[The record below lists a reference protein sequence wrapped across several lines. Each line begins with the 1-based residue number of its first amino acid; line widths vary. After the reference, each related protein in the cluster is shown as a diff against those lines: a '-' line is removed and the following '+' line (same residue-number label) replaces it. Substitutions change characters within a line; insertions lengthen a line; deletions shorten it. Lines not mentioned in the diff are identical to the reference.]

1 MGWYRKVARS
11 VCSLLERGPGGQ
23 TCRALSFL
31 GTWQKSDALGLH
43 PGLSGGGTRRS
54 PPISKAKGSQHNSLC
69 DQWEWR
75 VLDRTIPL
83 SPSFQGPQISQESA
97 SMASK
102 RSRGQISPAPPYRI
116 RAENRRRSN
125 RGHGSLASGCCNR
138 GLPGKRQVRVLG
150 MRPISNARVA
160 QFNRAFAF

>member
-11 VCSLLERGPGGQ
+11 VCSLLDRGPGGQ

-75 VLDRTIPL
+75 VLDRTTPL
-83 SPSFQGPQISQESA
+83 SPSFRGRSSVRRA
-97 SMASK
+97 LRRHRRGRGG
-102 RSRGQISPAPPYRI
+102 RSRRLHHIAYEQRIADVEAVAKVPSPLDAATGGYPEDAKFDSWVCGQ
-116 RAENRRRSN
+116 
-125 RGHGSLASGCCNR
+125 
-138 GLPGKRQVRVLG
+138 
-150 MRPISNARVA
+150 
-160 QFNRAFAF
+160 F